1 MATVLVIEDDASQR
15 HIYSEELVGE
25 GYRVVLAENGKEAL
39 ARIQDTPVDLVILDI
54 RMPQMDGMETMGKIL
69 GRRNDIPVILHTA
82 YASYKDNFLSWAAEA
97 YVVKRSDLTELKAK
111 VRQALERRTKG
122 PVAKEG

>member
-1 MATVLVIEDDASQR
+1 MATILVVEDDASQR
-15 HIYSEELVGE
+15 QIYSEELAAD
-25 GYRVVLAENGKEAL
+25 GYQVILAENGKDAL
-39 ARIQDTPVDLVILDI
+39 ARIQDSPIDLVIMDI
-54 RMPQMDGMETMGKIL
+54 RMPQMDGMETMGKVL

-111 VRQALERRTKG
+111 VRQALDRRAKSTISKG
-122 PVAKEG
+122 R